1 MRRRDIMSTY
11 CTSSSSDRFEFL
23 YEYYHNYKNILSCE
37 RHCVIYMIESFMMKN
52 HWEKYCKYYNSL
64 NKNGLI
70 NRISECMSKGEAIDF
85 VFEDEELP
93 EYILDSY
100 KNYIAMRVDFRIFA
114 NALSSIGGKDE
125 ELIRRY
131 VMREIDLQGIATERT
146 IAYETAKGKIRDLKK
161 LLKERT
167 LSFLEEGKVA

>member
-11 CTSSSSDRFEFL
+11 CTVSSSDRFEFL

-37 RHCVIYMIESFMMKN
+37 RRCVIYMIETFMMKS
-52 HWEKYCKYYNSL
+52 HWEKYCKYYNSQ
-64 NKNGLI
+64 NKNNMI
-70 NRISECMSKGEAIDF
+70 TRISECMSKGEALDF
-85 VFEDEELP
+85 WFEDEELL
-93 EYILDSY
+93 EYILASY
-100 KNYIAMRVDFRIFA
+100 KNYIAMRIDFRIFA
-114 NALSSIGGKDE
+114 NALNSIGGKDE

-131 VMREIDLQGIATERT
+131 VMKEIDLQGISAERK

>member
-11 CTSSSSDRFEFL
+11 CIVSSSDRFEFL

-37 RHCVIYMIESFMMKN
+37 RHCVIYMIESFVMKN
-52 HWEKYCKYYNSL
+52 HWEKYCKYYNGQK
-64 NKNGLI
+64 KNSMI
-70 NRISECMSKGEAIDF
+70 TRISECMSKGEALDYL
-85 VFEDEELP
+85 FEDEELP
-93 EYILDSY
+93 EYILSSY
-100 KNYIAMRVDFRIFA
+100 KNYIAMRIDFRIFA
-114 NALSSIGGKDE
+114 NALNSIGGKDE

-131 VMREIDLQGIATERT
+131 IMREIDLQGIAAERT

>member
-11 CTSSSSDRFEFL
+11 CTASSSDRFEFL
-23 YEYYHNYKNILSCE
+23 YEYYHNYKNILCCE
-37 RHCVIYMIESFMMKN
+37 RHCVIYMIETFMMKN
-52 HWEKYCKYYNSL
+52 HWKKYCKYYSSL
-64 NKNGLI
+64 NKNSLI

-125 ELIRRY
+125 ELLRRY
-131 VMREIDLQGIATERT
+131 IMGEIDLQGIAAERT

-167 LSFLEEGKVA
+167 LSYFEESKVA

>member
-11 CTSSSSDRFEFL
+11 CTASSSDRFEFL

-64 NKNGLI
+64 NKNSLI
-70 NRISECMSKGEAIDF
+70 TRISECISKGEAIDF

-125 ELIRRY
+125 ELRPSFY
-131 VMREIDLQGIATERT
+131 
-146 IAYETAKGKIRDLKK
+146 TAFQAEQMCRPYGKHSAVKS
-161 LLKERT
+161 LLLL
-167 LSFLEEGKVA
+167 LSLFRL

>member
-11 CTSSSSDRFEFL
+11 CTASSSDRFEFL

-37 RHCVIYMIESFMMKN
+37 RHCVIYMIEGFMMKN

-64 NKNGLI
+64 NKNGMI
-70 NRISECMSKGEAIDF
+70 TRISECMSKGEALDF
-85 VFEDEELP
+85 LCEDEELP

-114 NALSSIGGKDE
+114 NALNSIGGKDE

-131 VMREIDLQGIATERT
+131 VMKEVDLQGIAAERT

-167 LSFLEEGKVA
+167 MSFLEDVNVA

>member
-1 MRRRDIMSTY
+1 
-11 CTSSSSDRFEFL
+11 
-23 YEYYHNYKNILSCE
+23 
-37 RHCVIYMIESFMMKN
+37 MMKN

-64 NKNGLI
+64 NKNSLI
-70 NRISECMSKGEAIDF
+70 IRISECISKGEAIDF

-125 ELIRRY
+125 ELLRRY
-131 VMREIDLQGIATERT
+131 IMGEIDLHGIATERT

-161 LLKERT
+161 LLKERA
-167 LSFLEEGKVA
+167 LSFLEESKVA

>member
-1 MRRRDIMSTY
+1 MSTY
-11 CTSSSSDRFEFL
+11 CTASSSDRFEFL

-52 HWEKYCKYYNSL
+52 HWEKYCKYCKYYNSL
-64 NKNGLI
+64 NKNSLI
-70 NRISECMSKGEAIDF
+70 TRIFECMSKGEAIDF
-85 VFEDEELP
+85 VFGDEELP

-114 NALSSIGGKDE
+114 NALNSIGGKDE
-125 ELIRRY
+125 ELLRRY

>member
-1 MRRRDIMSTY
+1 MNFKAGIYIQIKPTELKKLS
-11 CTSSSSDRFEFL
+11 FL
-23 YEYYHNYKNILSCE
+23 FHFLNRTE
-37 RHCVIYMIESFMMKN
+37 
-52 HWEKYCKYYNSL
+52 L
-64 NKNGLI
+64 NKNSLI
-70 NRISECMSKGEAIDF
+70 TRISECISKGEAIDF

-114 NALSSIGGKDE
+114 NALNSIGGKDE
-125 ELIRRY
+125 ELLRRY
-131 VMREIDLQGIATERT
+131 IMGEIDLQGIAAERT

-167 LSFLEEGKVA
+167 LSFLEEEKVA

>member
-11 CTSSSSDRFEFL
+11 CTASSSDRFEFL

-37 RHCVIYMIESFMMKN
+37 RHCVIYMIESFVMKN
-52 HWEKYCKYYNSL
+52 HWEKYCKYYKGQ
-64 NKNGLI
+64 NKNSMI
-70 NRISECMSKGEAIDF
+70 TRISEFMSKGEALDF
-85 VFEDEELP
+85 LFEDEELP
-93 EYILDSY
+93 EYILSSY
-100 KNYIAMRVDFRIFA
+100 KNYIAMRIDFRIFA
-114 NALSSIGGKDE
+114 NALNSIGGKDE

-131 VMREIDLQGIATERT
+131 IMREIDLQGIAAERT

>member
-11 CTSSSSDRFEFL
+11 CTVSSSDKFEFL
-23 YEYYHNYKNILSCE
+23 YEYYYNYKNILSCE
-37 RHCVIYMIESFMMKN
+37 RSCVIYMIESFMMKY
-52 HWEKYCKYYNSL
+52 HWDEYCKYYNAP
-64 NKNGLI
+64 NRNNMI
-70 NRISECMSKGEAIDF
+70 TRISECMSKGEAIDF
-85 VFEDEELP
+85 VFGDEELP
-93 EYILDSY
+93 EYILSAY

-125 ELIRRY
+125 ELLRRY
-131 VMREIDLQGIATERT
+131 IMGEIDLQGIVAERT

-167 LSFLEEGKVA
+167 LSFLEEGEVA

>member
-11 CTSSSSDRFEFL
+11 CTVSSSDKFEFL
-23 YEYYHNYKNILSCE
+23 YEYYYNYKNILSCE
-37 RHCVIYMIESFMMKN
+37 RSCVIYMIESFMMKY
-52 HWEKYCKYYNSL
+52 HWDEYCKYYNAP
-64 NKNGLI
+64 
-70 NRISECMSKGEAIDF
+70 NRNNMITRIAECMNKGEVIDF
-85 VFEDEELP
+85 ILEDVKLP
-93 EYILDSY
+93 DSILFSY
-100 KNYIAMRVDFRIFA
+100 KNYIAMRIDFRIFA
-114 NALSSIGGKDE
+114 NALNSIGGKDE
-125 ELIRRY
+125 ELLRRY